1 MCIKYPKG
9 YNGTIFIVNRTE
21 EFSQWLDSL
30 KDKVTKAKLIR
41 RLQKVEHGLLGDVGP
56 VGDGVSEMREHFGPG
71 WRMYYVMQGT
81 TLVLM
86 LGGGEKS
93 TQERDIERAKAL
105 ALELQNEQNQDPAV

>member
-1 MCIKYPKG
+1 M
-9 YNGTIFIVNRTE
+9 FIVNRTE

-71 WRMYYVMQGT
+71 WRIYYIQRGPV
-81 TLVLM
+81 LLLM
-86 LGGGEKS
+86 LGGGDKS
-93 TQERDIERAKAL
+93 SQQADIAAAKKL
-105 ALELQNEQNQDPAV
+105 AATLKE